1 MRQRAVGA
9 RLNGAAAA
17 SLTSGPRNPGGGSLG
32 RESRAFD
39 APRLPHRSRA
49 STVARVGAAL
59 LSAAVLAV
67 TGYGWANYGDLRWAL
82 STSAATEG
90 ATADGATDIL
100 LVGLDSRTDAQGRPL
115 PDDVLRRLGAGRNP
129 ASLTDTLILVHVP
142 EDGSRATAFSIP
154 RDTYTTIPGHGEHKI
169 NSAYGRGKAA
179 AAARLVGLDPAE
191 RERRSADAGRSL
203 VTDSVQRL
211 TGVQVDHYAEVN
223 LLGFARL
230 TEAVGGVPVC
240 LKRPVRDSYSGAEF
254 AAGHQ
259 RIAGAKALAFVRQRH
274 GLPRGDLDRMVRQQ
288 AFLAGLVRTATSG
301 GVLAQPARLSELI
314 DSARQSIVLDRAW
327 DVLTFAQ
334 RMQGLTA
341 GAVEFSTI
349 PIRDANFDTRDGQA
363 VRVDP
368 VEVGRAVQGAAHGRP
383 VPRQADPTG
392 ARSTGERTA
401 ETGRSTS
408 TRSTREADETGAS
421 TSSPRTSTT
430 RTSRSSE
437 ETTSP
442 SSATRSSSTRS
453 TTSETTRTSEPTT
466 SRTGTSA
473 PRQEQPIAPEPL
485 TADGI
490 NCIN

>member
-1 MRQRAVGA
+1 M
-9 RLNGAAAA
+9 
-17 SLTSGPRNPGGGSLG
+17 S

-59 LSAAVLAV
+59 LSAAVLAA

-82 STSAATEG
+82 STSSATEG
-90 ATADGATDIL
+90 ASADGATDIL

-154 RDTYTTIPGHGEHKI
+154 RDTYATIPGHGEHKI

-179 AAARLVGLDPAE
+179 AAASMGGLDPAE

-230 TEAVGGVPVC
+230 TDAVGGVPVC
-240 LKRPVRDSYSGAEF
+240 LNRPVRDSYSGAEF

-259 RIAGAKALAFVRQRH
+259 RIAGADALAFVRQRH

-301 GVLAQPARLSELI
+301 GVLSQPARLSELI
-314 DSARQSIVLDRAW
+314 DSARQSIVLDREW

-334 RMQGLTA
+334 RMQGITA

-349 PIRDANFDTRDGQA
+349 PIRDANFATRDGQA

-368 VEVGRAVQGAAHGRP
+368 IEVGRAVQGAADGRP
-383 VPRQADPTG
+383 VPRQAEPTG
-392 ARSTGERTA
+392 ARATGESTGEA
-401 ETGRSTS
+401 GRSS
-408 TRSTREADETGAS
+408 APRSTRDDETG
-421 TSSPRTSTT
+421 SSSSSARPSTT

-437 ETTSP
+437 GTTSR
-442 SSATRSSSTRS
+442 SGTTRSSSSRE
-453 TTSETTRTSEPTT
+453 TTSEASE
-466 SRTGTSA
+466 TSA
-473 PRQEQPIAPEPL
+473 PSTSRSATSSAPATSTTPVDRPIAPDPI